1 MPHFQNK
8 SNSTK
13 VHGQFR
19 RFLLCHCHSHSTIQ
33 IPRFIGTPNAGSANE
48 QLSFYAFPHS
58 TTTDCDQRH
67 SKILIATTKVQG
79 SSWLILVGCTYVV
92 LRNCIGSQD
101 TAKKMPNSYK
111 PENFVFSRK
120 FRESRYEKEAEFY
133 PIKHLL
139 ELLFLYLIGVT

>member
-13 VHGQFR
+13 VHRQFR

-33 IPRFIGTPNAGSANE
+33 IPRFIGTPKAGSANE

-67 SKILIATTKVQG
+67 FEIQIATTSKITGGQLMTHFSSIYLWGTHKLHRTPRYCEKRQIAINPKISCFLEKLGKIFFLFFKFFPKVNRVR
-79 SSWLILVGCTYVV
+79 WLCYCVHW
-92 LRNCIGSQD
+92 
-101 TAKKMPNSYK
+101 P
-111 PENFVFSRK
+111 
-120 FRESRYEKEAEFY
+120 
-133 PIKHLL
+133 
-139 ELLFLYLIGVT
+139 

>member
-1 MPHFQNK
+1 MYSQLIVVCSCANCAHAEANFSTFFYQIWYDKHKYVNGTMPHFQNK

-33 IPRFIGTPNAGSANE
+33 IPRFIGTPKAGSANE

-67 SKILIATTKVQG
+67 FEIQIATTSKSTGGQLMTHF
-79 SSWLILVGCTYVV
+79 S
-92 LRNCIGSQD
+92 CI
-101 TAKKMPNSYK
+101 
-111 PENFVFSRK
+111 
-120 FRESRYEKEAEFY
+120 
-133 PIKHLL
+133 
-139 ELLFLYLIGVT
+139 YL